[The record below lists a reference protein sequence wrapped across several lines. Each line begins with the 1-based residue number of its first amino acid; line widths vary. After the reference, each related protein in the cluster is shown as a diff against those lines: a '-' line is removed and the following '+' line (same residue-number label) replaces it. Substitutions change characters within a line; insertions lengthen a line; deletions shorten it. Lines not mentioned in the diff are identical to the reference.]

1 MATQPNIEDFASLLN
16 IPSARRAARN
26 IPDSSS
32 APQIDQF
39 GARPGRPV
47 ATTKARRLAAE
58 AVNANAIIHARLL
71 AARDEVVGD
80 PDYATLQQRWNE
92 AARHILDDGLD
103 RISHRGLR
111 DRVQTDLLP
120 TLAKERAAIADQASR
135 SAVQQH
141 AANRETMLHN
151 LLQRQSLDPNDALL
165 GGGTDAYHA
174 MIDDAV
180 GRGHLS
186 ADEALAEKRR
196 GALALCEGEYA
207 AMARRDPDRAIRE
220 LEADGHPLLAH
231 LPQERKDTLIRQA
244 QLRLAANGMDAEL
257 ADMRRQ
263 QQERRASDEAE
274 SAILANLFGDSPSV
288 TANAILD
295 NTALSQDARQR
306 MLGAVARQ
314 NQPEPEAQVS
324 QAATLSLL
332 DSVRRRHG
340 DEQRIADLSPIIG
353 SYNAG
358 YLTCADF
365 LHVVRQLNEAK
376 TPEDELLSRRRR
388 EFINSV
394 SPLITSFSPSAPSE
408 VLADTPEPHSMR
420 GGSAGAAEEAWI
432 GLATATGMR
441 QGNDSD
447 GATGAWEAGSRESR
461 PADDDSASQLET
473 ANIPGLSQ
481 LYDLERDLDE
491 RIARR
496 RKEGKNPFDLLD
508 PSKPEYVG
516 TAEALSPYAD
526 EALRQTLEDSARHL
540 SAAAAASAEHFE
552 REATPA
558 ELAGAR
564 DALRQGA
571 DHRSVVRRFNARG
584 INFSQL

>member
-26 IPDSSS
+26 IRDSSS

-58 AVNANAIIHARLL
+58 AVSANAIIHARLL

-80 PDYATLQQRWNE
+80 PDYATLQQRWDD
-92 AARHILDDGLD
+92 AARRILDDGLD
-103 RISHRGLR
+103 RISHQGLR

-120 TLAKERAAIADQASR
+120 TLAKERAAVANQASR
-135 SAVQQH
+135 TAVQQH
-141 AANRETMLHN
+141 AANRDTMLRN

-180 GRGHLS
+180 GRGYLS

-196 GALALCEGEYA
+196 GALALCEGEYV
-207 AMARRDPDRAIRE
+207 AMARRDPDRAIRK
-220 LEADGHPLLAH
+220 LRGEADGHPLLVH
-231 LPQERKDTLIRQA
+231 LPQERKDALIREA
-244 QLRLAANGMDAEL
+244 QQRLAANGMDAEL
-257 ADMRRQ
+257 ADVRRQ

-274 SAILANLFGDSPSV
+274 SAIVANLFGDCPSV

-295 NTALSQDARQR
+295 NTALSEEARQR
-306 MLGAVARQ
+306 LLTAAERQ
-314 NQPEPEAQVS
+314 KRSEPTAQVS

-353 SYNAG
+353 AYNAG
-358 YLTCADF
+358 YLTRADF
-365 LHVVRQLNEAK
+365 RHVARQLNEAK
-376 TPEDELLSRRRR
+376 TPDGELLSRRRR

-394 SPLITSFSPSAPSE
+394 APLITSFSPSAPS
-408 VLADTPEPHSMR
+408 LADTPEPHSMR
-420 GGSAGAAEEAWI
+420 GGSAGAVEEARI

-441 QGNDSD
+441 QGNDSG
-447 GATGAWEAGSRESR
+447 GAGAWESGSRDSP
-461 PADDDSASQLET
+461 PADDDRAGQSET
-473 ANIPGLSQ
+473 ASIPGLSQ

-491 RIARR
+491 RIDRR

-508 PSKPEYVG
+508 PSKPEFVG

-526 EALRQTLEDSARHL
+526 EALRQTLEDRARHL
-540 SAAAAASAEHFE
+540 SCAAAASAEHFE
-552 REATPA
+552 REANPA

-571 DHRSVVRRFNARG
+571 DHRSVIRRFNSRG
-584 INFSQL
+584 INFSRL